1 MPGCNNSPV
10 KMIRNINGDT
20 NMKKVVIIILMPAIV
35 LLSLVTSFS
44 KEPIR
49 TYKKIIIAL
58 DATWPPMEYV
68 DQNHKITGFSID
80 LMNAAAEEGGFTVEF
95 RNTAWD
101 GIFSGLTKNKY
112 DAVCSSVTIT
122 EERKKWMDFSITYLT
137 TGQVLVVKKELN
149 GLNELSM
156 FAGKTVAAQLG
167 TIGVLEIK
175 KYSNIIFR
183 DYYEPE
189 LAMEDLLNNKIDAFV
204 CENSLA
210 VFYVYHNPQYRYR
223 LKIVGK
229 PLTEENYGVAVKK
242 GNIKIVELLNNGL
255 KKVKAKGIDKEL
267 ENKWLKV
274 PEE

>member
-1 MPGCNNSPV
+1 
-10 KMIRNINGDT
+10 
-20 NMKKVVIIILMPAIV
+20 MKKAVIIILMPAIV
-35 LLSLVTSFS
+35 LLSLLTSYS
-44 KEPIR
+44 KEQIQAG
-49 TYKKIIIAL
+49 KKIIIAL

-68 DQNHKITGFSID
+68 DQNNKITGFSVD
-80 LMNAAAEEGGFTVEF
+80 LMNAAAKEGGYTVEF

-101 GIFSGLTKNKY
+101 GIFSGLSKKSY

-122 EERKKWMDFSITYLT
+122 EERKKIMDFSIPYLT
-137 TGQVLVVKKELN
+137 IGQVIIVKKELN
-149 GLNELSM
+149 GLSELSM
-156 FAGKTVAAQLG
+156 FSGKTVAAQLG
-167 TIGVLEIK
+167 TTGALEIK

-183 DYYEPE
+183 DYYEPA

-210 VFYVYHNPQYRYR
+210 AFYVYHNPQYKFR

-242 GNIKIVELLNNGL
+242 GNKKILNIINNGL
-255 KKVKAKGIDKEL
+255 RKVREKGIDKEL
-267 ENKWLKV
+267 ENRWLKA